1 MNQSRLEQLFPTIFI
16 NPKIDVFRFISPS
29 IGYGVFA
36 VAEIEQGELLAEI
49 PFSECIIAS
58 NQKLLAEKIARN
70 RQDSKWSEYFSFV
83 LDSGVLNNVPIMWD
97 NVSGISGS
105 LKVLLES
112 IKADFPNVPR
122 WASAYMLSR
131 SFEIE
136 DENDSSIASV
146 PIGDLFNHSTNA
158 YNTRIRQDENGF
170 RFYAESKISAGC
182 EIFNNYGIDDS
193 LTMFAT
199 HGFWDTD
206 LITNMVFVPIKFLL
220 ETTTEEDEHFLLQIV
235 IDENNIA
242 NSCREFLEVYKD
254 QAIEQML
261 KGLEKMMTEVTDC
274 SPCDNPQLEIINKSQ
289 LENLQVLYKNFSFH

>member
-1 MNQSRLEQLFPTIFI
+1 MNQYRLEQLFPTIFI
-16 NPKIDVFRFISPS
+16 HPKIDVFRFISPS
-29 IGYGVFA
+29 IGYGVVA

-49 PFSECIIAS
+49 PFSECIIAP

-70 RQDSKWSEYFSFV
+70 QQDSKWSEYISFI
-83 LDSGVLNNVPIMWD
+83 LESGVLNNVPIMWT

-105 LKVLLES
+105 LKFLLES
-112 IKADFPNVPR
+112 IHADFPNVPR

-136 DENDSSIASV
+136 DDNTSSIASV
-146 PIGDLFNHSTNA
+146 PIGDLFNHSTKA
-158 YNTRIRQDENGF
+158 YNTRIRQYDNGF

-206 LITNMVFVPIKFLL
+206 LITNIVFIPIKFLL
-220 ETTTEEDEHFLLQIV
+220 ETTTEEDEQFLLQIV

-254 QAIEQML
+254 QAVDRLL
-261 KGLEKMMTEVTDC
+261 KGIEKMIHELKDY
-274 SPCDNPQLEIINKSQ
+274 SPCDNPQLQIINQSQ
-289 LENLQVLYKNFSFH
+289 LENLEVLYKNFTFQ